1 MYPQAAAI
9 TDDWPATIV
18 VLLIGISVISFLIV
32 RSKKK

>member
-18 VLLIGISVISFLIV
+18 VLLIEISVISFLIV